1 MAKRVTRRVLRDV
14 TNDCKKKKTRRQPK
28 GKRNPPADKPPP
40 AKNHSSIN
48 FSEFDDYSLV
58 ISDSPPALKGRDKW
72 SRKSDQASRGVGTST
87 PCAADTICVKP
98 SPNLHTADISYISS
112 HNESVCGTEHGGQ
125 SPSLSLASTPSMF
138 PCQESN
144 ASVFS
149 DVSEQLTEDQI
160 REKEWN
166 LERLEESFAS
176 MRVSSRK
183 LSKRKEAVEQQSHC
197 CDQSAEL
204 SPVCDGLD
212 SLVDDH
218 LVVECKTRVQML
230 RESLIKS
237 YVEASDASQQSNFD
251 ASCSLFDSPG
261 GVEQRG
267 CVQRTLSGNVGVAL
281 TGIAEENHSLP
292 VAADTDL
299 ASATQ
304 GSENL
309 SAIVEDGE
317 EEGEEDEEEEGGEE
331 EDEEEEDSN
340 KSESDDAT
348 DIESSQSLIL
358 PESPKEGSPVRYM
371 LTSAFHTDDLADT
384 SVLCDGNNSV
394 LSCKKSF
401 GANLTRSFSVSWMCV
416 CLSFFVL

>member
-1 MAKRVTRRVLRDV
+1 M
-14 TNDCKKKKTRRQPK
+14 
-28 GKRNPPADKPPP
+28 
-40 AKNHSSIN
+40 
-48 FSEFDDYSLV
+48 
-58 ISDSPPALKGRDKW
+58 
-72 SRKSDQASRGVGTST
+72 
-87 PCAADTICVKP
+87 
-98 SPNLHTADISYISS
+98 
-112 HNESVCGTEHGGQ
+112 
-125 SPSLSLASTPSMF
+125 
-138 PCQESN
+138 
-144 ASVFS
+144 FS
-149 DVSEQLTEDQI
+149 DVSEQLTEDQT

-212 SLVDDH
+212 SLVEDH

-237 YVEASDASQQSNFD
+237 YVEASYASQQSNFD

-281 TGIAEENHSLP
+281 AGIAEENHSLP

-317 EEGEEDEEEEGGEE
+317 EEEEEGEEDEDEEGGEE
-331 EDEEEEDSN
+331 EDSD

-348 DIESSQSLIL
+348 DIESSQSSLIL

-401 GANLTRSFSVSWMCV
+401 GANLTRSFAVSRMCV

>member
-1 MAKRVTRRVLRDV
+1 M
-14 TNDCKKKKTRRQPK
+14 
-28 GKRNPPADKPPP
+28 
-40 AKNHSSIN
+40 
-48 FSEFDDYSLV
+48 
-58 ISDSPPALKGRDKW
+58 
-72 SRKSDQASRGVGTST
+72 
-87 PCAADTICVKP
+87 
-98 SPNLHTADISYISS
+98 
-112 HNESVCGTEHGGQ
+112 
-125 SPSLSLASTPSMF
+125 
-138 PCQESN
+138 
-144 ASVFS
+144 FS
-149 DVSEQLTEDQI
+149 DVSEQPTEDESI
-160 REKEWN
+160 EERN

-176 MRVSSRK
+176 MRVGSRK
-183 LSKRKEAVEQQSHC
+183 LRKRKEPVEQQSHR

-212 SLVDDH
+212 SLVEDH

-237 YVEASDASQQSNFD
+237 YVEASDASQRSNFD

-281 TGIAEENHSLP
+281 TGIAEENRSLP

-317 EEGEEDEEEEGGEE
+317 EEEEGEEDEDEEGG
-331 EDEEEEDSN
+331 EEEDSN
-340 KSESDDAT
+340 KSESDDAS
-348 DIESSQSLIL
+348 DIESSQSSLML

-371 LTSAFHTDDLADT
+371 LTSAFHIDDLADT
-384 SVLCDGNNSV
+384 SVLCDANNSV
-394 LSCKKSF
+394 LSCKKSL
-401 GANLTRSFSVSWMCV
+401 GANLTRSFAVSGMCV
-416 CLSFFVL
+416 CLSFFML

>member
-1 MAKRVTRRVLRDV
+1 M
-14 TNDCKKKKTRRQPK
+14 
-28 GKRNPPADKPPP
+28 
-40 AKNHSSIN
+40 
-48 FSEFDDYSLV
+48 
-58 ISDSPPALKGRDKW
+58 
-72 SRKSDQASRGVGTST
+72 
-87 PCAADTICVKP
+87 
-98 SPNLHTADISYISS
+98 
-112 HNESVCGTEHGGQ
+112 
-125 SPSLSLASTPSMF
+125 
-138 PCQESN
+138 
-144 ASVFS
+144 FS

-401 GANLTRSFSVSWMCV
+401 GANLTRSFAVSRMCV